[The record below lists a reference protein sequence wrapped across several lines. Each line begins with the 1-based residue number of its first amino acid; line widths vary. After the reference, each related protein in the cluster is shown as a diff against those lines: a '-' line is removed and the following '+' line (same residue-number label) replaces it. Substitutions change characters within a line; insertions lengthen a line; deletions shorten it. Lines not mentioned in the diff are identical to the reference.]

1 VKRKLF
7 EVLTLMAFVLP
18 VTAAAGDLGSI
29 DIAAHESGVQ
39 QTRFVGKQ
47 PILYN
52 YKWEMKRDGSRVT
65 YSAKGDNNKKGP
77 KRVEW
82 VENVVMEL
90 TDGGV
95 RTLVWAKDS
104 SGAEQESWKIEYD
117 WSART
122 AACTYAD
129 RASGKK
135 EAKTVNFGAKA
146 YSGDA
151 MYFMLR
157 GFPFEKGTGAK
168 IEGEFVLTDG
178 QIFTGAIINRGEEQL
193 QTPLGALDT
202 FKLEFKIGG
211 AIGAFAPRMYIWMT
225 KSEPHVFVRYEGKEE
240 GLTKPRT
247 VTDLIQYEPASRVKS
262 EAPPATP

>member
-1 VKRKLF
+1 
-7 EVLTLMAFVLP
+7 MAYLLP
-18 VTAAAGDLGSI
+18 VIAVAGDLGNI
-29 DIAAHESGVQ
+29 DIAARESGVQ

-52 YKWEMKRDGSRVT
+52 YKWEMKRDGSRISYT
-65 YSAKGDNNKKGP
+65 AKGDNNKKGG
-77 KRVEW
+77 KRVDW

-90 TDGGV
+90 TDSGI

-104 SGAEQESWKIEYD
+104 SGAEQENWKTEYD
-117 WSART
+117 WAART
-122 AACTYAD
+122 AAYTYVD

-135 EAKTVNFGAKA
+135 DAKTLKFGAKA

-157 GFPFEKGTGAK
+157 GFPFEKGAGAK

-178 QIFTGAIINRGEEQL
+178 QVFTGAIINRGEEQL
-193 QTPLGALDT
+193 QTAFGPLDT
-202 FKLEFKIGG
+202 YKLEFKIGG
-211 AIGAFAPRMYIWMT
+211 AIGAFAPRMYIWFT
-225 KSEPHVFVRYEGKEE
+225 KSEPHVFVRYEGKED

-247 VTDLIQYEPASRVKS
+247 VTDLLQYEPASRIKS
-262 EAPPATP
+262 EATPASEVNQP